1 MIGIVATAPE
11 QKATEVIAEDTLGQP
26 EPVRRSKQPGRRTM
40 NRKRL
45 SIIHDTQCLSVSRV
59 VMGMYYPSPAFAK
72 FDAYVEA
79 GGNTFDCARCYFDS
93 EKLLGQWVRER
104 GNRDSV
110 VVCTKGGCTDFTN
123 GVKRIRPLCLYVDLS
138 DSLNA
143 LQTDYVDIY
152 FLHRDDVTVPV
163 GSIMETLHQFVRSGK
178 VRFLGA
184 SNWTTDRIAAA
195 NAYALENG
203 LTPFSV
209 SQPCWSLA
217 YTDAAHFDP
226 ELAYMTDAE
235 RRWYLESKLPVMAH
249 SALANGYLS
258 LDRFIPTNGRYGTFP
273 VNRIRYARAHGLAA
287 QLGVSVTEVV
297 IGYITC
303 NPVNAAAIV
312 GWNSAAHERE
322 CLGGLRVELTPEQVA
337 YLHGGGCE

>member
-1 MIGIVATAPE
+1 
-11 QKATEVIAEDTLGQP
+11 
-26 EPVRRSKQPGRRTM
+26 M

-45 SIIHDTQCLSVSRV
+45 YIIHDTQCLSVSRV

-93 EKLLGQWVRER
+93 EIVLGKWMRER
-104 GNRDSV
+104 GNRNSV
-110 VVCTKGGCTDFTN
+110 VVVTKGGCTDFTT
-123 GVKRIRPLCLYVDLS
+123 GKKRLRWIDLDTDLY
-138 DSLNA
+138 DSLRA
-143 LQTDYVDIY
+143 LQTDYIDIY
-152 FLHRDDVTVPV
+152 FVHRDDTTKPV
-163 GSIMETLHQFVRSGK
+163 GRIMKTLHEFVEDGK

-217 YTDAAHFDP
+217 FTTANHFDP
-226 ELAYMTDAE
+226 ELAYMYDSE
-235 RRWYLESKLPVMAH
+235 WKWYLESKLPVMAH
-249 SALANGYLS
+249 SALANGVFCTDQTL
-258 LDRFIPTNGRYGTFP
+258 PPRYAFP
-273 VNRIRYARAHGLAA
+273 VNTLYRRPRAKELAS
-287 QLGVSVTEVV
+287 QLGISVAEVM

-312 GWNSAAHERE
+312 GWNSTAHERE

-337 YLHGGGCE
+337 YLHGESNT

>member
-1 MIGIVATAPE
+1 V
-11 QKATEVIAEDTLGQP
+11 
-26 EPVRRSKQPGRRTM
+26 

-45 SIIHDTQCLSVSRV
+45 SIIHDAQCLSVSRV

-93 EKLLGQWVRER
+93 ETVLGKWMRER
-104 GNRDSV
+104 GNRNSV
-110 VVCTKGGCTDFTN
+110 VVVTKGGCTDFTT
-123 GVKRIRPLCLYVDLS
+123 GRKRLDWIDLDTDLYE
-138 DSLNA
+138 SLRE
-143 LQTDYVDIY
+143 LQTDYIDIY
-152 FLHRDDVTVPV
+152 FVHRDDTTKPV
-163 GSIMETLHQFVRSGK
+163 GRIMKTLHEFVEDGK

-217 YTDAAHFDP
+217 YTDSAHFDP

-235 RRWYLESKLPVMAH
+235 RRWYLERKLPVMAH
-249 SALANGYLS
+249 SALANGLFGQEPEEWS
-258 LDRFIPTNGRYGTFP
+258 SALVRRYNFT
-273 VNRIRYARAHGLAA
+273 VNAERYARAHELAA
-287 QLGVSVTEVV
+287 QLGVSVTEIV

-312 GWNSAAHERE
+312 GWNSTAHERE
-322 CLGGLRVELTPEQVA
+322 CLGGLRVELTPEQVD
-337 YLHGGGCE
+337 YLHGESNT